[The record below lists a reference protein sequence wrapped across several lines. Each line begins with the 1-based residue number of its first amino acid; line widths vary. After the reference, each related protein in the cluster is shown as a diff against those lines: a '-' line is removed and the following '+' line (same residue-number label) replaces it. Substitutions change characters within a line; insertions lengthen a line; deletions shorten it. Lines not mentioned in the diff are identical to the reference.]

1 MTGAPRHDIGD
12 AIAFVALGS
21 NLGRREDHLSG
32 AIAALRGTPGIGAV
46 ALSPVY
52 ETEPVGPG
60 EQGAYLNAVARL
72 STRLGP
78 RTLLARLLA
87 IEGAAG
93 RERGPERNAPRTL
106 DLDLLLHGTRCV
118 EEPGLVLPH
127 PRLHERGFVLEPLCD
142 LAPDLVHPV
151 LDLTVAALARRVR
164 DPQAVR
170 RASSRT
176 QFECDP

>member
-1 MTGAPRHDIGD
+1 MRD
-12 AIAFVALGS
+12 
-21 NLGRREDHLSG
+21 
-32 AIAALRGTPGIGAV
+32 TPGVGAV
-46 ALSPVY
+46 VLSPLY

-60 EQGAYLNAVARL
+60 EQGFYLNAVARL
-72 STRLGP
+72 SVLLEP
-78 RTLLARLLA
+78 RALLDRLLA
-87 IEGAAG
+87 IESAAG

-106 DLDLLLHGTRCV
+106 DLDLLLYGERRIA
-118 EEPGLVLPH
+118 EPGLVLPH

-142 LAPDLVHPV
+142 LASDLVHPV
-151 LDLTVAALARRVR
+151 LNVTIAELARRVR

>member
-1 MTGAPRHDIGD
+1 MAATSRDGIGD

-32 AIAALRGTPGIGAV
+32 AIAALRRTSGIGAV
-46 ALSPVY
+46 VLSPVY

-72 STRLGP
+72 TTRLEP

-87 IEGAAG
+87 IENAAG
-93 RERGPERNAPRTL
+93 RERGRERNAARTL
-106 DLDLLLHGTRCV
+106 DLDLLLHGALCL

-142 LAPDLVHPV
+142 LAPALVHPV
-151 LDLTVAALARRVR
+151 LDVTVAELARRAR

-170 RASSRT
+170 RLI
-176 QFECDP
+176 

>member
-1 MTGAPRHDIGD
+1 M
-12 AIAFVALGS
+12 
-21 NLGRREDHLSG
+21 
-32 AIAALRGTPGIGAV
+32 

-106 DLDLLLHGTRCV
+106 DLDLLLYGQRPSLGQMLRT
-118 EEPGLVLPH
+118 L
-127 PRLHERGFVLEPLCD
+127 RGGKP
-142 LAPDLVHPV
+142 
-151 LDLTVAALARRVR
+151 
-164 DPQAVR
+164 
-170 RASSRT
+170 
-176 QFECDP
+176 